1 MTSNLGS
8 EEFNMQAEKI
18 GFATSEKEEQKI
30 ITDYAGVREKV
41 LK

>member
-8 EEFNMQAEKI
+8 EEFNTQAQKI
-18 GFATSEKEEQKI
+18 GFATSEKEENKI
-30 ITDYAGVREKV
+30 ITDYEQVKAKV

>member
-8 EEFNMQAEKI
+8 EEFNMEAQKI

-30 ITDYAGVREKV
+30 ITDYGSIKEKV